1 MVFRQFSL
9 WPYSQNHST
18 IYYLLIGLI
27 YKLETPDILYHLRR
41 KKIDQSVAIGSSYK
55 VDLLEIGKKEV
66 IIYGLLK
73 EFQQETIVQVM
84 ISEVIKTSEIA
95 RMCGKGGYM

>member
-1 MVFRQFSL
+1 MNLVKTSIPQTSRKTVGKITDKFGN
-9 WPYSQNHST
+9 Y
-18 IYYLLIGLI
+18 
-27 YKLETPDILYHLRR
+27 R
-41 KKIDQSVAIGSSYK
+41 KKIEQTVTLGSSYE

-95 RMCGKGGYM
+95 CMRVKGGYM